1 MRTRLRKLQQQ
12 VDRVFGAVALPENPA
27 WHQPGTY
34 SVWAYDMPDCEEP
47 VVIVLKEWAIGGLRS
62 ICLEGVW
69 LHENDTSQAKDVDFW
84 KTRGDWDNQDT
95 LADLIAS
102 GRLHRI
108 GPMPPIKRYGE
119 NRSD

>member
-1 MRTRLRKLQQQ
+1 MRTRIRKLQQQ
-12 VDRVFGAVALPENPA
+12 AERIFGAVASPENPA

-34 SVWAYDMPDCEEP
+34 SAWAYDMPDCEEP
-47 VVIVLKEWAIGGLRS
+47 VVIALKEWAIGGLRS
-62 ICLEGVW
+62 IRLEGVW
-69 LHENDTSQAKDVDFW
+69 LHENDTSQTKDADFW
-84 KTRGDWDNQDT
+84 KIRGNWDNQDT

-119 NRSD
+119 IRSD